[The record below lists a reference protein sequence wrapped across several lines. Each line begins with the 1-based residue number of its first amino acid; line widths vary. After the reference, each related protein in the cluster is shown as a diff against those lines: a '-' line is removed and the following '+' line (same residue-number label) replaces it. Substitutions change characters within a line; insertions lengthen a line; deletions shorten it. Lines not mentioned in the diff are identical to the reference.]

1 MEQESIISIAR
12 TAIEKQILAGQA
24 PSVRS
29 VAAALSMSPRSFQRR
44 LGQAGTSHRS
54 LVLRGRFDLAR
65 RLLVETLE
73 PVNEISSRFGYA
85 DPSHFS
91 RFFRRMTGMSP
102 LAYRLQA
109 RRGTP
114 GKRRAARGAPRALS
128 TADSP

>member
-12 TAIEKQILAGQA
+12 KAIEKQILAGQA

-29 VAAALSMSPRSFQRR
+29 VAAALSLSPRSFQRR

-91 RFFRRMTGMSP
+91 RFFRRMSGVSP
-102 LAYRLQA
+102 RVYRCSRGKAHRGVGAGSMA
-109 RRGTP
+109 RPTV
-114 GKRRAARGAPRALS
+114 
-128 TADSP
+128 DSH